1 MAGERKS
8 VPTLIRL
15 VAILA
20 SLLVA
25 GLFWAAYSNHVSSG
39 GTDKAVTAARSSTLS
54 SVSQETAHV
63 SSGSEALSN
72 AQSAIMFSVVPL
84 QSLSVMMPSVDS
96 DPVASFRRLIAPPPD
111 TTREAPRI
119 DPRKVRAIVDRG
131 VVAYAS
137 GKTDGER
144 ARGAGLIQ
152 TAALV
157 GYAPARDLLARNYPQ
172 SEAVR
177 SVVPA
182 KDVIRY
188 ALGPL
193 MDVAATSEDSK
204 QIFLVLGEHFARQGQ
219 LDLFAMQILSLLRG
233 DSRPQLG
240 YRIDTLLDLLAR
252 VPGACAALARL
263 VPGAGKAADQ
273 ECSFSES
280 LRKHIETTAP
290 AAEEEESKRRGL
302 SMLNQVGGR

>member
-119 DPRKVRAIVDRG
+119 VDRG

-137 GKTDGER
+137 GKTDGE
-144 ARGAGLIQ
+144 
-152 TAALV
+152 
-157 GYAPARDLLARNYPQ
+157 
-172 SEAVR
+172 
-177 SVVPA
+177 
-182 KDVIRY
+182 
-188 ALGPL
+188 
-193 MDVAATSEDSK
+193 
-204 QIFLVLGEHFARQGQ
+204 
-219 LDLFAMQILSLLRG
+219 
-233 DSRPQLG
+233 
-240 YRIDTLLDLLAR
+240 
-252 VPGACAALARL
+252 
-263 VPGAGKAADQ
+263 
-273 ECSFSES
+273 
-280 LRKHIETTAP
+280 
-290 AAEEEESKRRGL
+290 
-302 SMLNQVGGR
+302 